1 MRFIYPA
8 LFLLLTA
15 CERNSTEIPATLQQP
30 SVLVVNGGENSLSV
44 IDPDTYE
51 ERDRLFISAPYNT
64 FIHHIGVST
73 DQRRFAFAL
82 PEYDFS
88 GGHDGLHN
96 LQAGGHVVVF
106 NRDTQKNERT
116 ISVPF
121 ANHNAVFSS
130 DGSEIWTGLVSHSGR
145 IMVYN
150 SSNGSLIREITV
162 GADPH
167 EVVFSGDGRYVLVTC
182 MESSF
187 LTVIDAATKKVLRE
201 VKVDPFPTNVWPGKD
216 AGQVIVENANQN
228 SLNFVN
234 LDELRVTEHIDFS
247 FSPGFSAFSPDGD
260 LWICA
265 KGQNYLYVY
274 RKNGT
279 KWEMKHQIA
288 TENDPHQFMFLKDKV
303 WLVNQKQNTVEIFSL
318 ETKQKIKGISTGLKP
333 NAIVYI
339 P

>member
-8 LFLLLTA
+8 MLLLLIA
-15 CERNSTEIPATLQQP
+15 CDRNEAEISGILKQP
-30 SVLVVNGGENSLSV
+30 SVLVVNGGDNSLSV

-51 ERDRLFISAPYNT
+51 ERGRLFIDSPYNT

-96 LQAGGHVVVF
+96 TRAGGHVVLF
-106 NRDTQKNERT
+106 DRDTERNERT
-116 ISVPF
+116 INVPF
-121 ANHNAVFSS
+121 ANHNAVFSP

-145 IMVYN
+145 VMVYN
-150 SSNGSLIREITV
+150 TSNGNLIREITV

-167 EVVFSGDGRYVLVTC
+167 EVIFSGRYVLVTC

-187 LTVIDAATKKVLRE
+187 LTVIDPVSKNIVRD

-216 AGQVIVENANQN
+216 SGQAIVENAHQR
-228 SLNFVN
+228 SLNFVD
-234 LDELRVTEHIDFS
+234 LGLLQVTDHIDLDFP
-247 FSPGFSAFSPDGD
+247 PGFAAFAPDGD

-274 RKNGT
+274 RKNGES
-279 KWEMKHQIA
+279 WEMKHRIA
-288 TENDPHQFMFLKDKV
+288 TEDDPHHFIFLKDNL
-303 WLVNQKQNTVEIFSL
+303 WLVNQKQNTVEIFNVASK
-318 ETKQKIKGISTGLKP
+318 EKIKGISTGLKP
-333 NAIVYI
+333 NAITYI